1 MNPGLYN
8 AFLGM
13 KARQRTLE
21 TQANNIAN
29 ASTDG
34 YKALR
39 MRYSTVEAQQKG
51 STNLQDNVAGLVAET
66 TTDFS
71 AGNIRETGQALDFS
85 IRGDGFFQVQT
96 DEGARFTRAGSFTL
110 DSSGQL
116 VTKNGD
122 LVVGEEGAITLPVN
136 STVTISPDGTIT
148 TDSGEVAGKIKT
160 VRFDNPVEA
169 LEHAGNSTFRTTGSE
184 EPKDTTGS
192 EVLQGTLESSNI
204 NPISEMVSMINNTRE
219 FESLQ
224 RSISLM
230 MNDIGRKISSE
241 IGRS

>member
-39 MRYSTVEAQQKG
+39 LRYTTIEAEKKG
-51 STNLQDNVAGLVAET
+51 DEKHQPTVAGIATESL
-66 TTDFS
+66 TDFS

-85 IRGDGFFQVQT
+85 IRGEGFFQIQT
-96 DEGARFTRAGSFTL
+96 EEGTRFTRAGSFTL
-110 DSSGQL
+110 DAAGQL

-122 LVVGEEGAITLPVN
+122 LVVGDEGAITLPANENVSI
-136 STVTISPDGTIT
+136 STDGTIT
-148 TDSGEVAGKIKT
+148 TESGEIAGKIKT
-160 VRFDNPVEA
+160 VRFENPVEA
-169 LEHAGNSTFRTTGSE
+169 LTHAGNSLFAATGTE
-184 EPKDTTGS
+184 EPEDAVGS
-192 EVLQGTLESSNI
+192 EVLQGTIESSNI
-204 NPISEMVSMINNTRE
+204 NPIEEMVSMINNTRE

-230 MNDIGRKISSE
+230 MNDVGRKVATE
-241 IGRS
+241 IGRT